1 MTANNTNPMTA
12 NNTSVMEIQSEAPKT
27 EQDVLDA
34 MREFALVSYETVG
47 ADATFR
53 NLKFL
58 TKVISESPETYQ
70 KITSPDTVEKLQ
82 KLIAGRK
89 NGNMGMMEIMSV
101 ISEVSTILS

>member
-1 MTANNTNPMTA
+1 MKTNDNTTAMD
-12 NNTSVMEIQSEAPKT
+12 MEAPRT
-27 EQDVLDA
+27 EQDILDA
-34 MREFALVSYETVG
+34 MREFALVSYQTVG
-47 ADATFR
+47 ADATCR

-70 KITSPDTVEKLQ
+70 KITNPDTVEKLQ
-82 KLIAGRK
+82 KLIASRK

>member
-1 MTANNTNPMTA
+1 MTTNNS
-12 NNTSVMEIQSEAPKT
+12 TSVVEVENEVPKT

-34 MREFALVSYETVG
+34 MREFALVSYNTVG
-47 ADATFR
+47 ADATYR

-82 KLIAGRK
+82 KLIASRK
-89 NGNMGMMEIMSV
+89 SGNMGMMEIMSV